1 VNYESYDSEGK
12 LTLTRNQ
19 KLEKCYQHILDAYN
33 KKEISE
39 TNYPHLI
46 SLSNYLTKNP
56 PKSDEELLQIFQQYV
71 SHGWMVLFKIK

>member
-1 VNYESYDSEGK
+1 
-12 LTLTRNQ
+12 LTLNRNK
-19 KLEKCYQHILDAYN
+19 KLEKCYQFILEAYN
-33 KKEISE
+33 QKQISE

-46 SLSNYLTKNP
+46 QLSNYLTQYP